1 LTFGRFWLIIDA
13 MNIEEKSIEFLEWHI
28 ENSFTDLMAQHIIVD
43 MEWDEGHT
51 KGEQWIR
58 AVARLGEAIEGE
70 IVSNVICLF
79 PPFFLNRP
87 NNYYK
92 NQQK

>member
-1 LTFGRFWLIIDA
+1 

-28 ENSFTDLMAQHIIVD
+28 ENSFSELMGANIIVD
-43 MEWDEGHT
+43 MEWEEGHT

-58 AVARLGEAIEGE
+58 AIARLGEPMDSQEVGNI
-70 IVSNVICLF
+70 ICLF

-92 NQQK
+92 K